1 MERIYDKCC
10 GVDVHKKLIV
20 ACFKQGKK
28 QELREFGANTRELLE
43 LTAWLEEGGCKQVA
57 MESTGSYW
65 KPLYNILEVSGIGA
79 MVVNAQHMKAV
90 PGRKTDAT
98 DAEWIADLL
107 QHGLLKASF
116 IPDKARRELR
126 ELVGY
131 RKSLIKEQTAEQNR
145 MQKILEGAN
154 IKLSGTVKN
163 INGKS
168 GRQFLEVLL
177 RGEKIDMAK
186 IKEMRREK
194 LIAANLKAS
203 DEQLV
208 DDLNGVM
215 SELQK
220 KMLRTMLKHIEE
232 LARHIKELD
241 EEIDRNMKDEE
252 KIASATIQ
260 ELPGIGNTSAEAVIA
275 VIGADMSRFPTDRHL
290 ASWAG
295 LCPGN
300 NESAKKRKSG
310 KIRKGNTLLRTTLI
324 VCAHAAVKVKSSY
337 FYAQF
342 QRISAHRGKKR
353 AYVAVAHSMLIAI
366 YHMLKDGTHFQDLG
380 AEYYNQFNKERK
392 INAYLKKLKALG
404 WQAPGMPVE
413 QPA

>member
-1 MERIYDKCC
+1 MEQVYDNCC

-20 ACFKQGKK
+20 ACFKHGRK
-28 QELREFGANTRELLE
+28 QEIREYGTTTRELLE
-43 LTAWLEEGGCKQVA
+43 MAEWLIEGGCEQVA

-65 KPLYNILEVSGIGA
+65 KPLYNILESSGLSAI
-79 MVVNAQHMKAV
+79 VVNARHMKAV
-90 PGRKTDAT
+90 PGRKTDAS

-131 RKSLIKEQTAEQNR
+131 RKSLIKEQASELNR
-145 MQKILEGAN
+145 LQKMLEGAN
-154 IKLSGTVKN
+154 IKLSGTIKD
-163 INGKS
+163 INGVS
-168 GRQFLEVLL
+168 GRNLL
-177 RGEKIDMAK
+177 KALLSGEKIDLVK
-186 IKEMRREK
+186 LTEMRRKK
-194 LIAANLKAS
+194 LVANNLKAS

-208 DDLNGVM
+208 DDLNGVLTP
-215 SELQK
+215 LQK
-220 KMLRTMLKHIEE
+220 QMMRVMLKHIDE
-232 LARHIKELD
+232 LADHVKELD
-241 EEIDRNMKDEE
+241 DDIDRHMKDDE
-252 KIASATIQ
+252 KVAAAQIQ
-260 ELPGIGNTSAEAVIA
+260 EITGIGNTSAQVVIS
-275 VIGADMSRFPTDRHL
+275 VIGTDMSRFPTDAHL

-310 KIRKGNTLLRTTLI
+310 KTRKGNALLRSTLV
-324 VCAHAAVKVKSSY
+324 VCAHSAVKNKKSY
-337 FYAQF
+337 FFAQF

-366 YHMLKDGTHFQDLG
+366 YHILKDGVPFRDLG
-380 AEYYNQFNKERK
+380 SDYYNQFNKERK

-404 WQAPGMPVE
+404 WEAPVAMTV
-413 QPA
+413 QSA